1 LDHNN
6 SQYWVKA
13 VLNIRSRQ
21 FSIMDQDNSQY
32 WIKTTLNIGL
42 RQFSILDQDNSQYW
56 IKTILNT
63 ESKQLSI
70 LGQEHLWYWI
80 KTIVKFVILSFFLF
94 SFDHYIICPL
104 HYSFWLYL
112 WYLQTFLF
120 QYDIPAVIYYKFTH
134 DHKREGV
141 LWINLQAWQ
150 ISPLYPVLL
159 QSHTKLLHV
168 WVHTPSCSHGLGVH
182 L

>member
-1 LDHNN
+1 LRIILIHYWELSWSNIENCLDPILRIVMI
-6 SQYWVKA
+6 QYWELLWA

-112 WYLQTFLF
+112 WYLGE
-120 QYDIPAVIYYKFTH
+120 ICHACKFI
-134 DHKREGV
+134 HK
-141 LWINLQAWQ
+141 
-150 ISPLYPVLL
+150 
-159 QSHTKLLHV
+159 
-168 WVHTPSCSHGLGVH
+168 TPSLLWSWVNL
-182 L
+182 

>member
-56 IKTILNT
+56 TKTILNIG
-63 ESKQLSI
+63 SRQFLILNQNNYQYWVKNIYDIGSRQLSS
-70 LGQEHLWYWI
+70 LL
-80 KTIVKFVILSFFLF
+80 FCLFSFFLLTIILSVLCITASDYTFDIFKLF
-94 SFDHYIICPL
+94 SFNMTYQL
-104 HYSFWLYL
+104 SF
-112 WYLQTFLF
+112 
-120 QYDIPAVIYYKFTH
+120 I
-134 DHKREGV
+134 
-141 LWINLQAWQ
+141 INLLM
-150 ISPLYPVLL
+150 I
-159 QSHTKLLHV
+159 TKEKEFYE
-168 WVHTPSCSHGLGVH
+168 
-182 L
+182 